1 MTKAVSASVGF
12 STTKSTLRNTV
23 DFESMVSVNWNNIRP
38 LNGSQNAGFEELCA
52 QLARLETPLDAKF
65 TRTGNPDAGV
75 EGYCVLPNGDE
86 WGWQAKYFFSLGPSQ
101 WSQIGDSVETALD
114 KHPNIKRY
122 YVCVPIDR
130 ADARVPGRTSA
141 IDRWHQRV
149 QKWVGWAQQRN
160 MQVDF
165 VWWGSSELVDRL
177 SQPQQVGRLYYWF
190 GDHGFDHDWF
200 HQRQAE
206 AICAAGPRYN
216 PQHHVELEITESLE
230 DFARTVDSFN
240 RMKSLAID
248 VRQRG
253 LYLRHPRSNDHQP
266 LDIPALRPLMVTV
279 DAVLDAFRT
288 LEFNPT
294 GEPEVQPIQQALAVA
309 TGIADEAQ
317 AAIAELQ
324 REYETKRDDGEER
337 SRHQRNPY
345 SRVAQDIRGLERE
358 FDSVEYQLSQTSGV
372 SNKHLMILK
381 GSAGTGKTHLMCDF
395 ARRRIDAGAP
405 VVLLMGQR
413 FTDTGDPWRQ
423 LLEQVGMHG
432 ETPDTFVGALEAAAQ
447 SANSRALLMIDAVNE
462 GRGRDIWPSN
472 LAAFLSRIQQSQWIA
487 TILSVR
493 STYERSIIP
502 EHIGERAASITHF
515 GFRGHEYEAARI
527 FFEHHGIEFHST
539 PILYPEF
546 ANPLYLK
553 TICRVLQS
561 TGQTRLPRGRQG
573 ITTVLDSFIDVTNE
587 QLANRLDYDPSEKL
601 VGLALRRLAERF
613 LETGDHWLIRE
624 DAAREVSGVL
634 PGRDFSRSLYRGMVD
649 EGVLLEDMRGSR
661 GGDSREIVSIAF
673 ERFADHVVAEAIMQQ
688 HLSRNRVSRIF
699 ESLSR
704 RWRDRARGLLHLFG
718 HKVAG
723 LIDRSNSLVNIA
735 EARRF
740 VPRGVIEALCI
751 QAPEKTGRELV
762 RITPQFQGGWGIG
775 DAFLESLVWRELAA
789 FSEETWIVLNEMIVN
804 RRTYSEPMDTLISVS
819 AIPGHP
825 FNAERLDRILRRDNM
840 PDRDAWWS
848 TYLHHTWRSEG
859 PVDRLVEWSSDVSA
873 DDTVDTEVV
882 DLAAIALGWM
892 LSTPNRFLR
901 DRATKGL
908 VALLA
913 GRLESLDRFV
923 NRFADVDDP
932 YVVERVYG
940 VAYGVAMRGND
951 ATGMDRLARSVYQ
964 HVFACG
970 TPPTHLLL
978 RDYARGVIERAA
990 YLGAAMGIDM
1000 DLVRPP
1006 YQSTWPEIP
1015 DEQSIQNLILDMERS
1030 ADGDSD
1036 RSAWN
1041 AIPFSIQQWDF
1052 AAYILGANSA
1062 DTSRHWLSIGI
1073 DQHKWQSDDER
1084 QEILILRFNG
1094 IERSAWADYL
1104 EARRSVPPPKFD
1116 FLPPPNDD
1124 EDPAQGDVDISEP
1137 PLVSYCQLIKRL
1149 SIYRTDRSEIDDAY
1163 CRFVAA
1169 LSNEHW
1175 DEWASPH
1182 EDRPGFDLQVIQR
1195 YILQRVVS
1203 LGWTAQRFSRFDSY
1217 IRLFE
1222 SDPRGARKPERMGK
1236 KYQWI
1241 AYHEILAL
1249 MADNYQYHEQWET
1262 VHDYQGPWQVGRR
1275 DIDPSTIANSRR
1287 RQDEHSE
1294 TRRLTWWA
1302 PLEYDNWQVELPIS
1316 SWTADASDVPAL
1328 DRGLLITV
1336 PSDPDTHWVNT
1347 YCYQERNEPTP
1358 PDVREYDVERKEIWT
1373 RSIAFLVP
1381 RGKADDFVAWV
1392 LTGEYSDEHWPS
1404 SIPDFGGSNSAFLGE
1419 YAWAPAF
1426 EQSGNPEAI
1435 NAHEWCHPSGS
1446 EPSVAYGLAAHCT
1459 TAGSEYDCSADED
1472 SATTLYL
1479 PSHLVV
1485 RGCRL
1490 TWTGIGAD
1498 YVDDNSMRVAFD
1510 PSAHEPGPN
1519 ALLLRLDLLETYLS
1533 ENDLELCWAVTG
1545 EKQSMGTTGQPYGW
1559 LQFHGAYVLRDG
1571 KPEGRSDWFH
1581 HAPPI

>member
-1 MTKAVSASVGF
+1 MA
-12 STTKSTLRNTV
+12 
-23 DFESMVSVNWNNIRP
+23 SVNWNNIRP

-52 QLARLETPLDAKF
+52 QLARLETPRDAKF

-75 EGYCVLPNGDE
+75 EGYCVLPSGDE
-86 WGWQAKYFFSLGPSQ
+86 WCWQAKYFFSLGPSQ
-101 WSQIGDSVETALD
+101 WAQIDDSVETALD

-130 ADARVPGRTSA
+130 ADARVAGRTSA
-141 IDRWHQRV
+141 MDRWQQRV

-165 VWWGSSELVDRL
+165 VWWGSSELVERL
-177 SQPQQVGRLYYWF
+177 SQPQQIARLYYWF
-190 GDHGFDHDWF
+190 GNHGFDHDWF
-200 HQRQAE
+200 HGRLAE
-206 AICAAGPRYN
+206 AIEAAGPRYN
-216 PQHHVELEITESLE
+216 PQHHVELDIAESLE

-253 LYLRHPRSNDHQP
+253 LYLKHPRSNDHQP
-266 LDIPALRPLMVTV
+266 LDIPALRPLMATV

-309 TGIADEAQ
+309 TGIADKTQ
-317 AAIAELQ
+317 AAIADLQ
-324 REYETKRDDGEER
+324 REYETQRDDGEER
-337 SRHQRNPY
+337 PRHQRNPY
-345 SRVAQDIRGLERE
+345 SRVVQDIRGLERE

-372 SNKHLMILK
+372 SNKRLMILK

-395 ARRRIDAGAP
+395 ARRRIDADAP

-493 STYERSIIP
+493 RTYERSIIP

-515 GFRGHEYEAARI
+515 GFRGHEYEATRI

-573 ITTVLDSFIDVTNE
+573 ITTVLDSFIDVTNG
-587 QLANRLDYDPSEKL
+587 QLANRLDYDPRENL

-624 DAAREVSGVL
+624 DAAEEVNGVL

-649 EGVLLEDMRGSR
+649 EGMLLEDMREPR
-661 GGDSREIVSIAF
+661 DGDSFESVSIAF
-673 ERFADHVVAEAIMQQ
+673 ERFADHVVAEVIMQQ
-688 HLSRNRVSRIF
+688 HLDRNRVSRVF
-699 ESLSR
+699 ESLPR
-704 RWRDRARGLLHLFG
+704 WWRDRARGLLHLSG
-718 HKVAG
+718 GKVTG
-723 LIDRSNSLVNIA
+723 SIDGSNSLVNIA
-735 EARRF
+735 EGRRF
-740 VPRGVIEALCI
+740 VPHGVIEALCI
-751 QAPEKTGRELV
+751 QAPERTGRELV
-762 RITPQFQGGWGIG
+762 CITPQFQDLWGIG
-775 DAFLESLVWRELAA
+775 EAFLESIIWRELSA
-789 FSEETWIVLNEMIVN
+789 FSEETRLVLNELDTNGRMD
-804 RRTYSEPMDTLISVS
+804 SEPTDTLITVS
-819 AIPGHP
+819 SIPGHP
-825 FNAERLDRILRRDNM
+825 FNVEFLDRRLRRDDM
-840 PDRDAWWS
+840 PERDAWWS
-848 TYLHHTWRSEG
+848 TYLHHIWGDEG
-859 PVDRLVEWSSDVSA
+859 PVDRLVEWASNISPS
-873 DDTVDTEVV
+873 DTVDEEVV
-882 DLAAIALGWM
+882 DLAATTLGWM
-892 LSTPNRFLR
+892 LPTPSRFLR
-901 DRATKGL
+901 DRATKAL
-908 VALLA
+908 VALLT
-913 GRLESLDRFV
+913 GRLKSLDRLV

-932 YVVERVYG
+932 YVVERIYA
-940 VAYGVAMRGND
+940 VAYGFAMRSNN
-951 ATGMDRLARSVYQ
+951 ATGIGRVAQSVYR
-964 HVFACG
+964 HVFADG
-970 TPPTHLLL
+970 TPPAHLLL

-990 YLGAAMGIDM
+990 YLGAARDLDLG
-1000 DLVRPP
+1000 LVRPP
-1006 YQSTWPEIP
+1006 YQSTFPEVP
-1015 DEQSIQNLILDMERS
+1015 DEQSTQDLILNMERS
-1030 ADGDSD
+1030 AGGDTD
-1036 RSAWN
+1036 RSAWD
-1041 AIPFSIQQWDF
+1041 AIPFSVRRWDF
-1052 AAYILGANSA
+1052 ARYILGTNST

-1073 DQHKWQSDDER
+1073 DQQHWLSADER
-1084 QEILILRFNG
+1084 EEQLIPRFNG
-1094 IERSAWADYL
+1094 IERNAWEDYVD
-1104 EARRSVPPPKFD
+1104 ARQSVPPPKFD
-1116 FLPPPNDD
+1116 FLPAEDEH
-1124 EDPAQGDVDISEP
+1124 EDPDREDGDAPEP
-1137 PLVSYCQLIKRL
+1137 ALDSYVQLFKRL
-1149 SIYRTDRSEIDDAY
+1149 LTHQADPSEIDDAY
-1163 CRFVAA
+1163 CRFVAT

-1175 DEWASPH
+1175 HEWAPRH
-1182 EDRPGFDLQVIQR
+1182 ETRPGFDLQVIQR
-1195 YILQRVVS
+1195 FILHRVVA
-1203 LGWTAQRFSRFDSY
+1203 LGWTERRFGRFDNSV
-1217 IRLFE
+1217 RWSG
-1222 SDPRGARKPERMGK
+1222 SDLRRARKPERMGK

-1241 AYHEILAL
+1241 AYHEILAF
-1249 MADNYQYHEQWET
+1249 MADHHQYHEQWET

-1275 DIDPSTIANSRR
+1275 DIDPSTIVNSRR
-1287 RQDEHSE
+1287 REDEPSE
-1294 TRRLTWWA
+1294 TRRPTWWA
-1302 PLEYDNWQVELPIS
+1302 PLQYDNWQVELPIT
-1316 SWTADASDVPAL
+1316 SWTANASDVPTL
-1328 DRGLLITV
+1328 DRGLLITD
-1336 PSDPDTHWVNT
+1336 PNDPDTRWVNA
-1347 YCYQERNEPTP
+1347 YCFQIRSEPTP
-1358 PDVREYDVERKEIWT
+1358 PDIREYDVERKEVWT

-1381 RGKADDFVAWV
+1381 RGKADDFVGWV

-1426 EQSGNPEAI
+1426 EQSGTPEAI

-1559 LQFHGAYVLRDG
+1559 LQFHGAYVLRGG
-1571 KPEGRSDWFH
+1571 KPEGRSDWLH

>member
-1 MTKAVSASVGF
+1 
-12 STTKSTLRNTV
+12 
-23 DFESMVSVNWNNIRP
+23 MVSVNWNNIRP

-52 QLARLETPLDAKF
+52 QLARLETPRDAKF

-75 EGYCVLPNGDE
+75 EGYCVLPSGDE

-101 WSQIGDSVETALD
+101 WAQIDDSVENALD

-130 ADARVPGRTSA
+130 ADARVAGRTSA
-141 IDRWHQRV
+141 MDRWQQRV

-165 VWWGSSELVDRL
+165 VWWGASELVGRL
-177 SQPQQVGRLYYWF
+177 SQPQQIGRLYYWF
-190 GDHGFDHDWF
+190 GSHGFDHDWF
-200 HQRQAE
+200 HGRLAG
-206 AICAAGPRYN
+206 AIEAAGPRYN
-216 PQHHVELEITESLE
+216 PQHHVELDIAESLE

-279 DAVLDAFRT
+279 DAVLDTFRT

-294 GEPEVQPIQQALAVA
+294 GELEVQPIQQALAVA
-309 TGIADEAQ
+309 TGAANEAQ
-317 AAIAELQ
+317 ATIAELE
-324 REYETKRDDGEER
+324 REYETRLDDGEER
-337 SRHQRNPY
+337 SRYRRTPY
-345 SRVAQDIRGLERE
+345 SRVAQDISGLERQ
-358 FDSVEYQLSQTSGV
+358 FDSVRYQLSQASDL
-372 SNKHLMILK
+372 SNSRLMILK

-395 ARRRIDAGAP
+395 ARRRISAGAP

-423 LLEQVGMHG
+423 LLEQIGMHG

-462 GRGRDIWPSN
+462 GRGREIWPSH
-472 LAAFLSRIQQSQWIA
+472 LAAFLSRIQRSQWIA

-493 STYERSIIP
+493 TTYERSIIS
-502 EHIGERAASITHF
+502 EFHIGENAASITHF
-515 GFRGHEYEAARI
+515 GFRGHEYEATRI

-539 PILYPEF
+539 PILDPEF

-573 ITTVLDSFIDVTNE
+573 ITTVLDSFIDVTNG
-587 QLANRLDYDPSEKL
+587 QLADRLDYDPKENL
-601 VGLALRRLAERF
+601 VGLALRRLADRF
-613 LETGDHWLIRE
+613 LETGNHWLIRE
-624 DAAREVSGVL
+624 DAARVVNGVL
-634 PGRDFSRSLYRGMVD
+634 PDRKFSSSLYRGMVD
-649 EGVLLEDMRGSR
+649 QGILLEDMRGSLN
-661 GGDSREIVSIAF
+661 GDPRESVSIAF
-673 ERFADHVVAEAIMQQ
+673 ERFADHVIAETLIQQ
-688 HLSRNRVSRIF
+688 HMDRNRVARAF
-699 ESLSR
+699 ETLSP
-704 RWRDRARGLLHLFG
+704 RWRDRVRRLLHPFG
-718 HKVAG
+718 HRVTR

-735 EARRF
+735 EHRRF
-740 VPRGVIEALCI
+740 VPHGVIEAICI
-751 QAPEKTGRELV
+751 QAPERTGRELV
-762 RITPQFQGGWGIG
+762 RITPQFRDYWGIAE
-775 DAFLESLVWRELAA
+775 AFLESILWRELSA
-789 FSEETWIVLNEMIVN
+789 FSEETRVVLNEL
-804 RRTYSEPMDTLISVS
+804 TTEAPFSEPMDTLIAVS
-819 AIPGHP
+819 SIPGHP
-825 FNAERLDRILRRDNM
+825 FNAEFLDRRLRRDIM
-840 PDRDAWWS
+840 PDRDTWWS
-848 TYLHHTWRSEG
+848 TYLHQAWGTEG
-859 PVDRLVEWSSDVSA
+859 PVDRLVEWASRISPGEP
-873 DDTVDTEVV
+873 VDMEVV
-882 DLAAIALGWM
+882 DLAATTLGWM

-908 VALLA
+908 VALLS
-913 GRLESLDRFV
+913 GRLESLDRLV
-923 NRFADVDDP
+923 NHFADVDDP
-932 YVVERVYG
+932 YVAERIYA
-940 VAYGVAMRGND
+940 VAYGAAMRSND
-951 ATGMDRLARSVYQ
+951 TKGIDHLARSVYE
-964 HVFACG
+964 HVFVGG
-970 TPPTHLLL
+970 TPPAHLLL

-990 YLGAAMGIDM
+990 YFSAATDF
-1000 DLVRPP
+1000 DLKLVRPP
-1006 YQSTWPEIP
+1006 YQSIFPKIP
-1015 DEQSIQNLILDMERS
+1015 DEQSTQDLIRDMEQS
-1030 ADGDSD
+1030 TDDADQ
-1036 RSAWN
+1036 SAWH
-1041 AIPFSIQQWDF
+1041 AISFSVEGSDF
-1052 AAYILGANSA
+1052 ARYILGTNST
-1062 DTSRHWLSIGI
+1062 DVSRHWLSIRI
-1073 DQHKWQSDDER
+1073 CQEPWLTAHER
-1084 QEILILRFNG
+1084 KEQLIPRFNG
-1094 IERSAWADYL
+1094 IEQNSWEEYL
-1104 EARRSVPPPKFD
+1104 EACRSVPPSRFD
-1116 FLPPPNDD
+1116 FVLH
-1124 EDPAQGDVDISEP
+1124 EDVDDDLVQQDDDTSEP
-1137 PLVSYCQLIKRL
+1137 ALASYFPRL
-1149 SIYRTDRSEIDDAY
+1149 ERLAILRPDPSEVDDAY

-1175 DEWASPH
+1175 DEWASQH
-1182 EDRPGFDLQVIQR
+1182 ELRPGFDLKSIQR

-1203 LGWTAQRFSRFDSY
+1203 LGWTARRFGIFDSSL
-1217 IRLFE
+1217 RFAG
-1222 SDPRGARKPERMGK
+1222 SHPRGTQKPERMGK

-1241 AYHEILAL
+1241 AYHEILAF

-1262 VHDYQGPWQVGRR
+1262 VHDYQGPWQIGRR
-1275 DIDPSTIANSRR
+1275 DIDPSTIVNSDGRVTDHR
-1287 RQDEHSE
+1287 E
-1294 TRRLTWWA
+1294 TRRRTWWA
-1302 PLEYDNWQVELPIS
+1302 PLDYENWQIQLPIT
-1316 SWTADASDVPAL
+1316 SWTANASDVPTL
-1328 DRGLLITV
+1328 DRGLLIAD
-1336 PSDPDTHWVNT
+1336 PNDPDTRWVNA
-1347 YCYQERNEPTP
+1347 YCFQIRSEPTP
-1358 PDVREYDVERKEIWT
+1358 PDIREYDVERKEVWT

-1381 RGKADDFVAWV
+1381 RGKAADFVAWV

-1498 YVDDNSMRVAFD
+1498 YVDDNSAKAAFD
-1510 PSAHEPGPN
+1510 PSAYEPGPN

-1559 LQFHGAYVLRDG
+1559 LQFHGAYVLRGG